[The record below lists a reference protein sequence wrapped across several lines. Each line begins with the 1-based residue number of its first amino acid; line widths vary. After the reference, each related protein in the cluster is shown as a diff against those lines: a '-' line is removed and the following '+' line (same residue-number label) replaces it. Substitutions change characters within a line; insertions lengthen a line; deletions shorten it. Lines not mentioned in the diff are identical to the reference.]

1 MPFFKLKHLFFFI
14 LTLFFDNALIA
25 KELIISEIK
34 NKIVNVDVYGNN
46 FILNKNYIIKNGDFV
61 TSKNQNSYFV
71 FNNVKIC
78 LAKNSSVKFK
88 EIKSKNVILEHIK
101 GNVLVNKIKNK
112 SLKVEI
118 SIYKKFIFDV
128 KDKVYINQFNKNK
141 FIVRSF
147 FGLSYKPFYSK
158 QTFKLKNNTEYKYD
172 AKLKETKVSNIL
184 KDPLIINCLTNKK
197 IIDANKNYS
206 FTCIQNG
213 KKLVCGYK

>member
-1 MPFFKLKHLFFFI
+1 MPFFKLKHLFLFI
-14 LTLFFDNALIA
+14 LTLFFNNNLIA

-34 NKIVNVDVYGNN
+34 NKIENVDIYGNK
-46 FILNKNYIIKNGDFV
+46 FILNKNYIIKNGDFFK
-61 TSKNQNSYFV
+61 SKNQNSYFV

-78 LAKNSSVKFK
+78 LAKNSSVKFR
-88 EIKSKNVILEHIK
+88 EIKSKNLILEHIT
-101 GNVLVNKIKNK
+101 GNLLVNKIKNK
-112 SLKVEI
+112 NLKVEI

-197 IIDANKNYS
+197 IIDADKTYS
-206 FTCIQNG
+206 FACIQNG

>member
-1 MPFFKLKHLFFFI
+1 MKYSFFI
-14 LTLFFDNALIA
+14 ILSLLFNSSLHA

-34 NKIVNVDVYGNN
+34 NKIENVDIYGNK
-46 FILNKNYIIKNGDFV
+46 FILNKNYIIKNGDFFK
-61 TSKNQNSYFV
+61 SKNQNSYFV

-112 SLKVEI
+112 SLRVEI

-128 KDKVYINQFNKNK
+128 KDKIYINQFNKNK

-147 FGLSYKPFYSK
+147 FGLTYKPFYSK
-158 QTFKLKNNTEYKYD
+158 QTFKLKNNTEYNYD
-172 AKLKETKVSNIL
+172 LKLKETKVSNIL
-184 KDPLIINCLTNKK
+184 KDPLIINCLTKETFVFYYFW
-197 IIDANKNYS
+197 A
-206 FTCIQNG
+206 
-213 KKLVCGYK
+213 